1 MVEHL
6 MTCSWLIFI
15 VSLPTQNA
23 TGRMRVW
30 RAVKA
35 LGCGVLRDGVYLL
48 PNRNEFRQTLQNQA
62 EDVISGGGSAHVLVL
77 ESENPDQQ
85 QAFENLFDRSTEY
98 IKLVET
104 ITQVS
109 QTNFQSEGVDKL
121 QKQIQRLRKA
131 FEAIVLQDFFPGAAR
146 EQAAVALEDLEHTVN
161 EHLMP
166 DEPHAVNRRI
176 KPLRLA
182 DYQTRTWATR
192 QRPWVDRL
200 ASAWLIH
207 RFIDPDARFIWLAE
221 PGECPADALGF
232 DFDGAA
238 FTHVGAKVTFEVLL
252 ASFGLAKDVALNR
265 LGALVHYLDV
275 GGIPA
280 LEAAGLE
287 TLISGMRKRFPT
299 DDELLVEVEKIFDAF
314 YQAFS
319 GNDA

>member
-1 MVEHL
+1 
-6 MTCSWLIFI
+6 MTCSWLILI

-77 ESENPDQQ
+77 ESENSDQQ

-176 KPLRLA
+176 KPLQVA
-182 DYQTRTWATR
+182 DFQGRTWATR
-192 QRPWVDRL
+192 QRPWIDRL

-207 RFIDPDARFIWLAE
+207 RFIDPSACFIWLTE
-221 PGECPADALGF
+221 PGECPADAVGF
-232 DFDGAA
+232 DFDGAF
-238 FTHVGAKVTFEVLL
+238 FTHIGAKVTFEVLL
-252 ASFGLAKDVALNR
+252 ASFGLATDSALNQM
-265 LGALVHYLDV
+265 GGLVHYLDV
-275 GGIPA
+275 GGIPVV
-280 LEAAGLE
+280 EAAGLE
-287 TLISGMRKRFPT
+287 TLIRGMRQRWPF
-299 DDELLVEVEKIFDAF
+299 DDDLLIETNKIFDAY
-314 YQAFS
+314 YQAFL
-319 GNDA
+319 GNAS

>member
-1 MVEHL
+1 MN
-6 MTCSWLIFI
+6 CSWLIFI

-48 PNRNEFRQTLQNQA
+48 PNRKEFRQTLQNQA
-62 EDVISGGGSAHVLVL
+62 DDVTSGGGSAHVLIL
-77 ESENPDQQ
+77 ESENPNQQ
-85 QAFENLFDRSTEY
+85 HTFESLFDRSADYT
-98 IKLVET
+98 KLVET

-131 FEAIVLQDFFPGAAR
+131 FEAIALQDFFPGAAL

-161 EHLMP
+161 EQLMP

-182 DYQTRTWATR
+182 DYQGRAWATR
-192 QRPWVDRL
+192 QRPWIDRL
-200 ASAWLIH
+200 ASAWLIQ
-207 RFIDPDARFIWLAE
+207 RFIDPAAHFIWLAE

-232 DFDGAA
+232 DFDGAL
-238 FTHVGAKVTFEVLL
+238 FTHIGAKVTFEVLL
-252 ASFGLAKDVALNR
+252 ASFGLAKDTALIR
-265 LGALVHYLDV
+265 LGALVHYLDM
-275 GGIPA
+275 GGIPV

-287 TLISGMRKRFPT
+287 TLILGMRQRWPS
-299 DDELLVEVEKIFDAF
+299 DDDLLIETNKIFDAY
-314 YQAFS
+314 YQAFL
-319 GNDA
+319 GNAS